1 MKKVVLQGLFG
12 MALSLLL
19 IATNALADAHAGG
32 NGDAPAEVAA
42 ALDTLTSGLVGVA
55 GVAAQDMK
63 SGAQV
68 FLNGDQ
74 AFPMASTYKIPI
86 AVALL
91 RKVDAGELRLTDM
104 IEIDDEEWVFSQVI
118 AANFIHQGLA
128 LSVAN
133 LLEVMITHSDNTAT
147 DVCLRLA
154 GGPSAVTHQL
164 AQLGVNGIRVDRST
178 AALLRD
184 FYGVEPGRH
193 NLAEVARF
201 ASANPAMVIAAKPD
215 FEADPLDKSTPRAML
230 SLLTSLYQGR
240 ALSEESTAF
249 LLGTM
254 ARTVTKPERLGALLP
269 KNTPVAHKTGTV
281 GGVAN
286 DVGYIT
292 LPDQRTFAIVVFTR
306 GSDTPLAD
314 RERAVAEVART
325 LYDYFLL
332 QPGGGKTAGVA
343 KTLKYPV
350 HEDAT

>member
-1 MKKVVLQGLFG
+1 MKKVVMQSLFC
-12 MALSLLL
+12 MALGLLL
-19 IATNALADAHAGG
+19 AATDAL
-32 NGDAPAEVAA
+32 GDAQAAANSAAPDEVAA
-42 ALDTLTSGLVGVA
+42 ALDTLTTGLVGLA
-55 GVAAQDMK
+55 GVAAQDME

-74 AFPMASTYKIPI
+74 PFPMASTYKIPI
-86 AVALL
+86 AMALL
-91 RKVDAGELRLTDM
+91 SKVDAGELRLTDM
-104 IEIDDEEWVFSQVI
+104 IEIDDDEWVFSQVI

-154 GGPSAVTHQL
+154 GGPAAVTHHL
-164 AQLGVNGIRVDRST
+164 GQLGIEGIRVDRST

-184 FYGVEPGRH
+184 FYGVEPGRT
-193 NLAEVARF
+193 NLAEVARI
-201 ASANPAMVIAAKPD
+201 ARADPAMVIASKPD

-230 SLLTSLYQGR
+230 SLLTSLYQGK
-240 ALSEESTAF
+240 ALSEKSTEF
-249 LLGTM
+249 LLGAM

-286 DVGYIT
+286 EVGFIT
-292 LPDQRTFAIVVFTR
+292 LPDQRSFAIVVFTR

-332 QPGGGKTAGVA
+332 RPGGK
-343 KTLKYPV
+343 
-350 HEDAT
+350 